1 MGKSKQT
8 ISRKEYIDDDG
19 WKVLELTA
27 PNFSTVFK
35 TRDNHCIY
43 INNGEIIHEG
53 PYTSNIKLSDFIDM
67 SIDQFVDGLFEE
79 DEVIDL
85 EEVPK
90 GIGTTYKYEPKKKKN
105 KKEEPDIGCGGWG
118 CGCFIAICLFILA
131 SSVILGLLGEVAQ
144 AIVQYITNLF

>member
-67 SIDQFVDGLFEE
+67 SINQFVDGLFE
-79 DEVIDL
+79 VL
-85 EEVPK
+85 EQPTNTNLRRK
-90 GIGTTYKYEPKKKKN
+90 KTKKKN
-105 KKEEPDIGCGGWG
+105 Q
-118 CGCFIAICLFILA
+118 IL
-131 SSVILGLLGEVAQ
+131 VAVV
-144 AIVQYITNLF
+144 AVVVVS

>member
-90 GIGTTYKYEPKKKKN
+90 GIGTTYKYEPKKKK
-105 KKEEPDIGCGGWG
+105 KQKRRTRYWLRWLRLWLFHSDLFVYPSKLSYFG
-118 CGCFIAICLFILA
+118 IAWRSCTGYCA
-131 SSVILGLLGEVAQ
+131 V
-144 AIVQYITNLF
+144 YN

>member
-1 MGKSKQT
+1 M
-8 ISRKEYIDDDG
+8 
-19 WKVLELTA
+19 KVLILPILNYLTLLICL
-27 PNFSTVFK
+27 F
-35 TRDNHCIY
+35 
-43 INNGEIIHEG
+43 
-53 PYTSNIKLSDFIDM
+53 
-67 SIDQFVDGLFEE
+67 DQFVDGLFEE

-105 KKEEPDIGCGGWG
+105 KKEEPDIGCGGCG